1 MAFKLTGIRLMRL
14 EEHLKNSINTILKR
28 YEKRHDLIIANIKVT
43 KGRVKQVGLALN
55 IKNVKNNKVR
65 R

>member
-1 MAFKLTGIRLMRL
+1 MRL